1 MSIEKVAILMSCEG
15 QLVSMNSFLSTTRDR
30 NYALALVE
38 SGSNRLDE
46 LKSVLF
52 EIDLDRDLS
61 KMKPYADISRESAI
75 QSEDEVLIMLGS
87 VFRLNSIYS
96 ENDGLFNFHCLM
108 MIKRAVILFRNVE
121 HCGISSAPGINSEIG
136 SNPNSVRFRNSI

>member
-1 MSIEKVAILMSCEG
+1 
-15 QLVSMNSFLSTTRDR
+15 MNLNEIIQVNERCGGKKIVFLFKINLYSSRYTRETFLSTTRDR

-46 LKSVLF
+46 FKSVLF
-52 EIDLDRDLS
+52 EINLDRDLS

-87 VFRLNSIYS
+87 VFRLKSVYS
-96 ENDGLFNFHCLM
+96 TF
-108 MIKRAVILFRNVE
+108 IVE
-121 HCGISSAPGINSEIG
+121 
-136 SNPNSVRFRNSI
+136 